1 MALKLTAIPI
11 YGCLGFE
18 YSRFYARP
26 PAALTTFR
34 RQEIRK
40 ETCELA
46 EKCSLEVVYGD
57 TDSLFVTLNQNS
69 VEEALKFAH
78 RLKKEVSGRYRL
90 LEIDVDGVFQRLLR
104 STPLSN

>member
-18 YSRFYARP
+18 YSRFYACP
-26 PAALTTFR
+26 LAALTTSH
-34 RQEIRK
+34 RQEIIK
-40 ETCELA
+40 EICELA
-46 EKCSLEVVYGD
+46 EKCSLEVVYDD
-57 TDSLFVTLNQNS
+57 TNSIFVTLNQNS
-69 VEEALKFAH
+69 VEEALKIAH

-90 LEIDVDGVFQRLLR
+90 LEIDVDGVFQRLFR